1 MKKTVLKN
9 YAALIA
15 RAGVNVQKG
24 QPVMIYAQTDQ
35 PEFVKYV
42 AEQCYRCGAS
52 KVMVEFD
59 YQPLTALHVRYR
71 SLKTLSSLEDWEIKR
86 LEWRAEHLPCMIYLL
101 SEIRMD

>member
-42 AEQCYRCGAS
+42 VEQCYRCAHPKS
-52 KVMVEFD
+52 
-59 YQPLTALHVRYR
+59 
-71 SLKTLSSLEDWEIKR
+71 W
-86 LEWRAEHLPCMIYLL
+86 
-101 SEIRMD
+101 